1 MPTKNPPSPKSNS
14 SSDDETEFVPLDD
27 IPIVK
32 PVANLKGRLAGLAKG
47 RAKQVAEKTAVRK
60 VKEVTQTINKAQR
73 LQEKATSVLNAG
85 REKAKEVGLAVPE
98 ASPFENQLQQ
108 MLSDMRNEIKELK
121 SVKET
126 QQIEELT
133 TLPEPE
139 KPKQRAIRKK
149 PAPKPKKAPEPE
161 PENEFVSPVVPSPL
175 DPYRGR
181 GPQPYHSK
189 QAEYA
194 ARLEER
200 EHRENL
206 QMDLLRRMMGRN

>member
-1 MPTKNPPSPKSNS
+1 MPTKNPPSPRSNS

-32 PVANLKGRLAGLAKG
+32 TKANLKGRLAGLAKG

-73 LQEKATSVLNAG
+73 LQEKATSTLNAG
-85 REKAKEVGLAVPE
+85 REKAKEVGIAVPE

-108 MLSDMRNEIKELK
+108 MITDMRNEIKELK
-121 SVKET
+121 SVKE
-126 QQIEELT
+126 IKPVEPPAS
-133 TLPEPE
+133 LPEPE
-139 KPKQRAIRKK
+139 KPKPKAIRKK
-149 PAPKPKKAPEPE
+149 PTPKPKKEPE

-194 ARLEER
+194 ARAEER
-200 EHRENL
+200 EHQENL
-206 QMDLLRRMMGRN
+206 RMDLLRRMMGRN